1 MPIEHFKTH
10 ADMMRNLAWRH
21 YHNKPVTA
29 REICI
34 GKGKNERC
42 HKVKHSTNPKRE
54 AIDAAQRRKV
64 ARRKKHH
71 GRQAWRKTRRTKRHH
86 SR

>member
-1 MPIEHFKTH
+1 MPVEHFASREKYR
-10 ADMMRNLAWRH
+10 RNLSYRH
-21 YHNKPVTA
+21 LHGIPMTA
-29 REICI
+29 REVCI